1 MTSTRIALA
10 LAVLTLAACNDATST
25 DSLFDDDAVTLDVAA
40 AAGDDFAVMLGTMTD
55 NETFAAGGAEV
66 AGGAAT
72 RSLDVSRTRSC
83 YDEDGAEVAGCKPFS
98 SVRMIVVDASVDG
111 SRSSSHVNRAGT
123 MVTWSGAV
131 HRVADDT
138 THRVFTDATE
148 TSRVHTNIAS
158 GHDTTTFT
166 DATATRMVAE
176 AVLDSVR
183 DLTFDLPR
191 SSNPYPVS
199 GSIVRHSA
207 ANVEISKDTK
217 SVSKAVSHRIEV
229 VFPADAQGNVTL
241 DIDARTCQLN
251 LVTRAVT
258 NCQ

>member
-1 MTSTRIALA
+1 LAIPALA
-10 LAVLTLAACNDATST
+10 LLALAACNDATST

-40 AAGDDFAVMLGTMTD
+40 SAGDDFAVMLGTMTD
-55 NETFAAGGAEV
+55 NEAFAAGGADA

-72 RSLDVSRTRSC
+72 RSLDVSRTRNC
-83 YDEDGAEVAGCKPFS
+83 YDATGAEVAGCKPFS
-98 SVRMIVVDASVDG
+98 SVRMIVVDASVNG
-111 SRSSSHVNRAGT
+111 SRSSTHVNRAGNT
-123 MVTWSGAV
+123 VTWTGAV
-131 HRVADDT
+131 HREADDT
-138 THRVFTDATE
+138 TRRVFTDATE

-166 DATATRMVAE
+166 DGLVTRNVAE
-176 AVLDSVR
+176 AVLDSVNA
-183 DLTFDLPR
+183 LTFDLPR

-241 DIDARTCQLN
+241 NIDAKSCQLN

-258 NCQ
+258 GCE